1 MKIFWHLRAFFRAHW
16 RRYAVA
22 GLMLAGVAV
31 LNLLPPAILGRV
43 VDGIVAGTLDAYG
56 LWRYAGALV
65 AIAFGVYVLRFL
77 WRQILFSASYTLGR
91 ELRQRIHAH
100 LCTLSPA
107 ALVAFPAGDLMA
119 RATNDVQAVEMSAGE
134 AVLSIFDGLVTGL
147 LVLGV
152 MVFGL
157 SGWLTAM
164 ALAPWPL
171 MSWAMWRLGVQL
183 LERFDGAQ
191 AAFSRLNTVTQESV
205 AGLRA
210 LRGLGAEA
218 HAERLFAS
226 ASVEAAAASLEVA
239 RIDARY
245 DPVIYL
251 TVGTSFLITLGAGAW
266 MIELD
271 RLTIGQLT
279 SFTLYLGQLVWPMF
293 AFGWMANL
301 VQRGSAAWARIEE
314 FLRTPS
320 AVPDTGTLQT
330 VSGQRLE
337 VVVRE
342 FAYPGRA
349 QPALADL
356 MLVLE
361 PGQTLG
367 VVGPTGSGKST
378 LLALLARFYEA
389 PQVSVYLGGRPLAE
403 YRLDALR
410 AAIAVVMQEPVL
422 FSATL
427 RENLL
432 LARPD
437 ASEQAI
443 TEVLETAA
451 LGNDIAQWPQ
461 GLATEVGERGITLS
475 GGQRQRLCLA
485 RALLGEARILLL
497 DDALSAVDAETEHRI
512 LAALERHTRHLSRV
526 IVSHRLSTVQSAHEI
541 LVLREGRVVE
551 RGTHAALLAA
561 GGWYAQ
567 TWRYQQLA
575 AAAGGVA

>member
-1 MKIFWHLRAFFRAHW
+1 MKIFWHLRGFFRAHW
-16 RRYAVA
+16 RRYALA
-22 GLMLAGVAV
+22 GLMLIGVAV

-43 VDGIVAGTLDAYG
+43 VDGIATGTLDARG
-56 LWRYAGALV
+56 LWQYALALV
-65 AIAFGVYVLRFL
+65 AVAVAVYLLRFL
-77 WRQILFSASYTLGR
+77 WRQLLFSASYLLGL
-91 ELRQRIHAH
+91 ELRRSIHAH
-100 LCTLSPA
+100 LCRLSPA
-107 ALVAFPAGDLMA
+107 TLAAFPAGDLMA

-134 AVLSIFDGLVTGL
+134 AVLSVFDGLVTGL

-157 SGWLTAM
+157 SGLLTVL

-183 LERFDGAQ
+183 LARFDLAQ
-191 AAFSRLNTVTQESV
+191 AAFSRLNTVTQESI

-218 HAERLFAS
+218 HAGQLFT
-226 ASVEAAAASLEVA
+226 AASREATSTNLEVA

-245 DPVIYL
+245 DPIIYL
-251 TVGTSFLITLGAGAW
+251 TVGASFLIAIGGGAW

-301 VQRGSAAWARIEE
+301 VQRGSASWTRIDE
-314 FLRTPS
+314 FLRTSS
-320 AVPDTGTLQT
+320 AVPDEGALERIEDR
-330 VSGQRLE
+330 RLDVE
-337 VVVRE
+337 VVE

-349 QPALADL
+349 QPALRELSFA
-356 MLVLE
+356 LE
-361 PGQTLG
+361 SGRTLG
-367 VVGPTGSGKST
+367 VVGPSGSGKST

-389 PQVSVYLGGRPLAE
+389 PRVSIRLGGRPLAD
-403 YRLDALR
+403 YKLDALHK
-410 AAIAVVMQEPVL
+410 ALALVMQESIL
-422 FSATL
+422 FSTTI

-437 ASEQAI
+437 AGEQ
-443 TEVLETAA
+443 
-451 LGNDIAQWPQ
+451 DIARVLDMASLAADLEQWPR
-461 GLATEVGERGITLS
+461 GLDTEVGERGVTLS

-485 RALLGEARILLL
+485 RALLGEADILLL

-526 IVSHRLSTVQSAHEI
+526 IVSHRLSAVQSADEI
-541 LVLREGRVVE
+541 LVLRDGRVIE
-551 RGTHAALLAA
+551 RGTHAALLA
-561 GGWYAQ
+561 GSGWYAR

-575 AAAGGVA
+575 ASVGVEA

>member
-1 MKIFWHLRAFFRAHW
+1 MRIFWHLRGFFRAHW
-16 RRYAVA
+16 RRYVLA
-22 GLMLAGVAV
+22 GVMLAGVAL

-43 VDGIVAGTLDAYG
+43 VDGIAAGTLDARG
-56 LWRYAGALV
+56 VWQHAAALV
-65 AIAFGVYVLRFL
+65 AVALGVYVLRFL

-100 LCTLSPA
+100 LTTLSPA
-107 ALVAFPAGDLMA
+107 ALAAFPAGDLMA

-134 AVLSIFDGLVTGL
+134 AVLSVFDGLVTGL

-152 MVFGL
+152 MVFAL
-157 SGWLTAM
+157 SGTLTAM

-171 MSWAMWRLGVQL
+171 MSWAMWRLGVL
-183 LERFDGAQ
+183 LLARFDAAQ

-218 HAERLFAS
+218 HAERLLAD
-226 ASVEAAAASLEVA
+226 ASVAATTANLEVS

-245 DPVIYL
+245 DPIIYL
-251 TVGTSFLITLGAGAW
+251 TVGASFLISIGGGAW
-266 MIELD
+266 MIE
-271 RLTIGQLT
+271 RGQLTIGQLT

-301 VQRGSAAWARIEE
+301 VQRGSAAWARIDE

-320 AVPDTGTLQT
+320 AVPDGGTLEA
-330 VSGQRLE
+330 VEGQRLE
-337 VVVRE
+337 VAVRE
-342 FAYPGRA
+342 FAYPGRV

-356 MLVLE
+356 AFVLE
-361 PGQTLG
+361 PGCTLG

-378 LLALLARFYEA
+378 LLALLARFYET
-389 PQVSVYLGGRPLAE
+389 PQVSVRLGGRPLAD

-410 AAIAVVMQEPVL
+410 AALALVMQEPVL

-432 LARPD
+432 LARPEAGED
-437 ASEQAI
+437 DIAR
-443 TEVLETAA
+443 VLELAA
-451 LGNDIAQWPQ
+451 LGNDLAQWPA

-497 DDALSAVDAETEHRI
+497 DDALSAVDAETEHLI
-512 LAALERHTRHLSRV
+512 LGALERHTRHLGRV
-526 IVSHRLSTVQSAHEI
+526 IVSHRLSAVQAADEI
-541 LVLREGRVVE
+541 LVLRDGRVAE

-561 GGWYAQ
+561 DGWYAQ

-575 AAAGGVA
+575 AAVGGLA